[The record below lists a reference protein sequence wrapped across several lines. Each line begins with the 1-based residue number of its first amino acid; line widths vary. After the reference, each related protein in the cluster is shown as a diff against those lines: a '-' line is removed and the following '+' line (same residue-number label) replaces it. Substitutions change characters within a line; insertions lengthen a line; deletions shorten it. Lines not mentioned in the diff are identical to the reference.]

1 METQWVKF
9 ENGQILAGPMTHK
22 FDDTYVEYVEILNLT
37 KPYLRVNVD
46 IAMVD
51 GKCVKTVTS
60 IPDYRVQRE
69 AEYPPIADYLDG
81 VVKGDQ
87 AQIDAYIAACQAV
100 KAKYPKPAQ

>member
-37 KPYLRVNVD
+37 PPYSRVNVD

-60 IPDYRVQRE
+60 ISDYRVQRE
-69 AEYPPIADYLDG
+69 NEYPSMADYLDG

-87 AQIDAYIAACQAV
+87 AQIAAYIAACLVV
-100 KAKYPKPAQ
+100 KTRHPVN

>member
-37 KPYLRVNVD
+37 YPYSRVTVD

-60 IPDYRVQRE
+60 ISDYRVQRE
-69 AEYPPIADYLDG
+69 NEYPSMADYLDG

-87 AQIDAYIAACQAV
+87 AQIAAYISACQAV
-100 KAKYPKPAQ
+100 KAKYPKPPQ

>member
-9 ENGQILAGPMTHK
+9 ENGQILSGPMTHK

-37 KPYLRVNVD
+37 LPYSRVTVD

-60 IPDYRVQRE
+60 ISDYRVQRE
-69 AEYPPIADYLDG
+69 AEYPAMAEYLDG

-87 AQIDAYIAACQAV
+87 AQIATYIAACQAV
-100 KAKYPKPAQ
+100 KAKYPKP

>member
-22 FDDTYVEYVEILNLT
+22 FDDTYVEYVEIFNLT
-37 KPYLRVNVD
+37 YPYSRVTVD

-60 IPDYRVQRE
+60 ISDYRVQRE
-69 AEYPPIADYLDG
+69 NEYPSMADYLDG

-87 AQIDAYIAACQAV
+87 AQIAAYIAACQAV
-100 KAKYPKPAQ
+100 KAKYPKPQQ

>member
-9 ENGQILAGPMTHK
+9 ENGQILAGPMTYK

-37 KPYLRVNVD
+37 PPYSRVNVD

-60 IPDYRVQRE
+60 ISDYRVQRE
-69 AEYPPIADYLDG
+69 TEYPSMADYLDG
-81 VVKGDQ
+81 IVKGDQ
-87 AQIDAYIAACQAV
+87 AQIAAYIAACQAV

>member
-9 ENGQILAGPMTHK
+9 EDGQILAGPMTHK

-37 KPYLRVNVD
+37 LPYSRVTVD

-60 IPDYRVQRE
+60 ISDYRVQRE
-69 AEYPPIADYLDG
+69 AEYPSMSDYLDG

-87 AQIDAYIAACQAV
+87 AQIDIYIATCLAV
-100 KAKYPKPAQ
+100 KAKYPKP

>member
-37 KPYLRVNVD
+37 PPYSRVNVD

-60 IPDYRVQRE
+60 ISDYRVQRE
-69 AEYPPIADYLDG
+69 NEYPSMADYLDG

-87 AQIDAYIAACQAV
+87 AQIAAYIAACQAV
-100 KAKYPKPAQ
+100 KAKYPKPQQ